1 MNVQDISFVD
11 KPKLGLTNY
20 VGLMVGYLGA
30 TYFLVTGL
38 QGLSSMVWSFFVT
51 FILLAMAVPI
61 HYCWINTVYELSN
74 SQLRIRSGFYQK
86 IINLELISSIKVDR
100 EYSPRNI
107 PLPAVKFRDRVWLF
121 GGFGR
126 IMITPDDPVVF
137 IEELQKRVPH
147 LEVEG
152 I

>member
-1 MNVQDISFVD
+1 ME
-11 KPKLGLTNY
+11 PKG
-20 VGLMVGYLGA
+20 
-30 TYFLVTGL
+30 FEHVTVL
-38 QGLSSMVWSFFVT
+38 CFDRK
-51 FILLAMAVPI
+51 
-61 HYCWINTVYELSN
+61 Y
-74 SQLRIRSGFYQK
+74 
-86 IINLELISSIKVDR
+86 ISSSTI
-100 EYSPRNI
+100 Y
-107 PLPAVKFRDRVWLF
+107 LPAVKFRDRVWLF